1 MKLWQKIFLGSFVT
15 SVVLFLLCGFIIV
28 VTDLHYTLE
37 EEIARTERYQEI
49 YEEKAPPIFGAGRTD
64 KVLFRYLVGFRETLA
79 SDGRYIHLKIDGEL
93 VYDTFR
99 KFPPEPRYTTYNDGA
114 AAFTPSYMKD
124 IEDSRYLYQSDAF
137 VWNNRS
143 YGFTLIKD
151 LSQIYA
157 SCNRQLTL
165 LFSLCMLQGLL
176 LAVVMFLVSKGI
188 TAPIERLNRA
198 AQLLAKESIAIRLP
212 VEGED
217 EISELSE
224 NFNYMAQEISRS
236 IEDYKQM
243 VGNLTH
249 EIKTPLTSIIGYAE
263 LLQDERCGEA
273 LRRQALE
280 YIVGEGRRLHSITRK
295 IVHLSRI
302 RPELLSMERHDV
314 RPLLETALMAT
325 GPKAKGK
332 GVEVRCCGGQGVYC
346 YADRELLITTLE
358 NVLDNAIKA
367 SCEGGVVEVE
377 ATGKQGALKSITVT
391 DHGVGI
397 SPEELKKIDQPF
409 YTADKSRSRSEDGL
423 GLGLSICKAVMQ
435 CHGGEI
441 SFSSEL
447 GVYTRVELSFPAA
460 RYRAM
465 ESGVRQA
472 EAVDTPSAA
481 WDYNLLR
488 LLN

>member
-49 YEEKAPPIFGAGRTD
+49 YEEKARAFLGAGRTD
-64 KVLFRYLVGFRETLA
+64 KELFRYLDGFRETLA

-377 ATGKQGALKSITVT
+377 ATGALKSITVT